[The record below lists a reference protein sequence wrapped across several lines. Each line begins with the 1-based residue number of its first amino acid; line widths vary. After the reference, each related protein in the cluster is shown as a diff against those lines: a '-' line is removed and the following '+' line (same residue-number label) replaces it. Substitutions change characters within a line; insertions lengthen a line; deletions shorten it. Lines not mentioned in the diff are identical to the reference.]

1 MSRNSTAT
9 ATKGEQ
15 VLDELRE
22 FFIAY
27 LQTPGSMSL
36 RGLAKKVGVSHVT
49 LHRFQEGGGIGFDIG
64 IQLALAIGFNLQK
77 FLNTVP

>member
-9 ATKGEQ
+9 ATRGEQ

-36 RGLAKKVGVSHVT
+36 RGLSKKVGVSHVT

-77 FLNTVP
+77 FLNTVS